1 MMNNDARDRAAAGF
15 SVHFG
20 GVPRWIA
27 SAPGRVNLIG
37 EFTDYNDGFVLPMAL
52 EHRTVIVAA
61 PNASDRITVRSE
73 ATHDSADIALHEPL
87 VPEPRGRWANYVRG
101 VLAGFLNKG
110 IEPRGFDAFIAS
122 DVPIGA
128 GLSSSAA
135 LEVAFATLL
144 DRVYDTQ
151 LDPVSKVLLCQ
162 RAEHTFAGVPC
173 GIMDPFIASL
183 GRQDHVLL
191 LDCRSREAIWL
202 PFADPAIS
210 VLIINT
216 NVKHHLAI
224 SAYAVRRE
232 ECQTAAARLG
242 VLSLRQASLDGLEQH
257 RTGIGDAIGRRA
269 RHVITEIARTV
280 EAAERIRERDWI
292 EFGQLM
298 DASHDSLKND
308 YEVSC
313 KELDT
318 IVEAAQVIGT
328 PGGMLGC
335 RMTGGGFG
343 GCAVALI
350 ETTRRD
356 EIIKRLGAEYQARTG
371 ITPTF
376 FTSRPGPGAA
386 LIGL

>member
-1 MMNNDARDRAAAGF
+1 MMDNDAKSRAAVGF
-15 SVHFG
+15 SAHFG
-20 GVPRWIA
+20 RMPRWIA
-27 SAPGRVNLIG
+27 EAPGRVNLIG

-52 EHRTVIVAA
+52 EHRTVVAGS
-61 PNASDRITVRSE
+61 PNDSDRITVRSE
-73 ATHDSADIALHEPL
+73 ATREEVAVDLREPL
-87 VPEPRGRWANYVRG
+87 DPEARGRWSNYVRG
-101 VLAGFLNKG
+101 VLAGFLQNG
-110 IEPRGFDAFIAS
+110 TVVRGFDAFVAS

-144 DRVYDTQ
+144 EGLHRVHIDS
-151 LDPVSKVLLCQ
+151 LAKALLCQ

-183 GRQDHVLL
+183 GRKDHILL
-191 LDCRSREAIWL
+191 LDCRSRQAIWL
-202 PFADPAIS
+202 PFAEPAVS

-232 ECQTAAARLG
+232 ECGRAAALLE
-242 VLSLRQASLDGLEQH
+242 VSSLREATLERLEH
-257 RTGIGDAIGRRA
+257 HLPCMNEAIVRRA

-280 EAAERIRERDWI
+280 QAAERIREQDWI

-298 DASHDSLKND
+298 DASHNSLKND

-313 KELDT
+313 KELD
-318 IVEAAQVIGT
+318 IVVETAQAIGRR
-328 PGGMLGC
+328 GGVFGC

-350 ETTRRD
+350 ETARRD
-356 EIIKRLGAEYQARTG
+356 EIVKGIDAEYRARTS

-376 FTSRPGPGAA
+376 FTSRPGAGATA
-386 LIGL
+386 IEV